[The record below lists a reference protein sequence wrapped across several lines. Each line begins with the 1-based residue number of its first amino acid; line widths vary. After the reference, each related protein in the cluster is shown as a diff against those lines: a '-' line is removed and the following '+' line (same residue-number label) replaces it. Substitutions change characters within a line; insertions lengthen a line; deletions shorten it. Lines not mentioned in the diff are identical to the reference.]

1 MNIID
6 CRNADTL
13 LRLQISGLVIV
24 LKLLYKTDPIL
35 LFYQRQGGYLLMEH
49 SKFQC
54 FHYMS
59 IKICEMFSAQSM
71 HWVQRKVH
79 SYRNFGFIM
88 FLWSMKKQLIC
99 TFPLIIR
106 GCWLLWRDFLYYTE
120 IKMLRLLTYILCWGP
135 NFPIIKPFQYFLH
148 FRCLCTIRITFLICL
163 HWGLMFDLDVLR
175 ISYFCLLLYPPSI
188 VPFNV

>member
-71 HWVQRKVH
+71 HWVQRKCTATETLVLLCFFEAWRNNWFAH
-79 SYRNFGFIM
+79 SHLSLEDVDFYEETSYTTLKLKCWDYWPIFFVGDQISPSSSLF
-88 FLWSMKKQLIC
+88 S
-99 TFPLIIR
+99 TFCIFVVYVR
-106 GCWLLWRDFLYYTE
+106 SG
-120 IKMLRLLTYILCWGP
+120 
-135 NFPIIKPFQYFLH
+135 LH
-148 FRCLCTIRITFLICL
+148 SLFVCIE
-163 HWGLMFDLDVLR
+163 G
-175 ISYFCLLLYPPSI
+175 
-188 VPFNV
+188 